1 MVFFT
6 VFNAFINNDTKLFIY
21 VIPPNKT
28 ATLYLEHL
36 NSLVYHIVLAKMN
49 ARTISFL
56 PICIIR
62 LATPM
67 SLGTYLYFYTW

>member
-36 NSLVYHIVLAKMN
+36 NSLVY
-49 ARTISFL
+49 TI
-56 PICIIR
+56 
-62 LATPM
+62 
-67 SLGTYLYFYTW
+67 